1 MIDPVGEGTEKD
13 HRRRKA
19 ICHFSARLENLGDEF
34 GQCNR
39 KPGYD

>member
-1 MIDPVGEGTEKD
+1 MFDPGGEGAEKD
-13 HRRRKA
+13 QA